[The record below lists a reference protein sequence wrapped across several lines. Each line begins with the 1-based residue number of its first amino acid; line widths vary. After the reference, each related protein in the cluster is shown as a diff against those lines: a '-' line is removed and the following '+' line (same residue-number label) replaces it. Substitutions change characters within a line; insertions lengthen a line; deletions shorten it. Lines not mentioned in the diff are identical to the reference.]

1 MRIVSLISYTVYSH
15 LQEEDL
21 DEKKDLKSS
30 EKNESHIW
38 NKYVQIEERHQ

>member
-1 MRIVSLISYTVYSH
+1 MVYNSSILNKEMRIVSLISYTVYSH

-30 EKNESHIW
+30 EKNESHI
-38 NKYVQIEERHQ
+38 